1 MSVVLERQ
9 IRVTISGVSPYIP
22 ESFMCK
28 VMLSG
33 TKQLSL
39 KVLGVI
45 LTDVVGMYLE
55 LQPLRLPRLL
65 GMSP

>member
-1 MSVVLERQ
+1 MLERQ
-9 IRVTISGVSPYIP
+9 ISVTVSGVSLYIP

-28 VMLSG
+28 VMLSA
-33 TKQLSL
+33 TKKLSL

-45 LTDVVGMYLE
+45 LTDIVGMYYLE